1 MSRDALSRTTLALQK
16 LMHTALGG
24 AGQPDDLVFLGP
36 PIPTQVGARVVS
48 LFPFHLEPNR
58 ELRNAQRFSHLPQGG
73 GPVDP
78 PEQDALPVDLRYLI
92 SVFRPPGAAEPSE
105 LLRLGQIIAGLQATP
120 TLGGALLPG
129 QEVRLTPEP
138 YPMEE
143 LSRIWGLL
151 PDVAYTTSIVY
162 LASPIFID
170 AREMARGR
178 PIEERRLDTGPSTET
193 PDVFGDRRNRTLRGC
208 SS

>member
-1 MSRDALSRTTLALQK
+1 MSRDALSRTTLALQQ
-16 LMHTALGG
+16 LVHTALGG

-36 PIPTQVGARVVS
+36 PIPTQVGARFVS
-48 LFPFHLEPNR
+48 LFAFHLEPNR
-58 ELRNAQRFSHLPQGG
+58 ELRNARRLSHLPQGG

-78 PEQDALPVDLRYLI
+78 PEQDALPMDLRYLI
-92 SVFRPPGAAEPSE
+92 SVFRPPGGAEPSE

-120 TLGGALLPG
+120 TLGGALLTG

-143 LSRIWGLL
+143 LSRIWGLF
-151 PDVAYTTSIVY
+151 PNAPYTTSIVY

-170 AREMARGR
+170 ARETARGT
-178 PIEERRLDTGPSTET
+178 PVEERKLDTGSSAER
-193 PDVFGDRRNRTLRGC
+193 PDVFGDRRARRLQASNP
-208 SS
+208 